1 MSTKSASKLNQLL
14 QSMPRG
20 TVLLSSWLV
29 EQGYSHDLQQKYL
42 RSQWLTPLGK
52 GAYKRTGD
60 DAGIIGGIY
69 ALQKQAKKNI
79 HIGGPSAV
87 YLQGHAHY
95 IGMENQALTL
105 FSTPGFKLPA
115 WFSNLWS
122 GKYTIRRTS
131 FLPAGEALI
140 TYDAGNF
147 EIRISSLARAMMECL
162 EMAPDY
168 FDLEEAWL
176 IMESLNSL
184 QPRQVQSLLERCKSV
199 KTKRLFL
206 YFAEKASHAWF
217 KHLNVSDINLG
228 KGKRRIVK
236 NGTFEPRYQIT
247 LPGQLV

>member
-1 MSTKSASKLNQLL
+1 MSTKTASKLNQLL
-14 QSMPRG
+14 QSMPQG

-29 EQGYSHDLQQKYL
+29 DQGYSHDLQQKYL

-60 DAGIIGGIY
+60 DAGIFGGLY

-79 HIGGPSAV
+79 HIGGPSAL

-95 IGMENQALTL
+95 IAMGNQALTL

-115 WFSNLWS
+115 WFSSHWANE
-122 GKYTIRRTS
+122 YTIRRTS
-131 FLPAGEALI
+131 FLPAGESLI
-140 TYDAGNF
+140 TYDTGNF
-147 EIRISSLARAMMECL
+147 EIRISSLPRAMMECL
-162 EMAPDY
+162 EMAPDH

-184 QPRQVQSLLERCKSV
+184 QPRQVQSLLEKCKSV

-217 KHLNVSDINLG
+217 KHLNVAGIKLG
-228 KGKRRIVK
+228 KGKRSIVK

-247 LPGQLV
+247 LPGKLV

>member
-1 MSTKSASKLNQLL
+1 MSTKAESKLNQLL
-14 QSMPRG
+14 QNIPPG
-20 TVLLSSWLV
+20 VVLLSSWLV

-42 RSQWLTPLGK
+42 CSRWLTSLGR

-60 DAGIIGGIY
+60 EAGIFGGLY

-79 HIGGPSAV
+79 HIGGPSAL

-95 IGMENQALTL
+95 IAMENRALTL
-105 FSTPGFKLPA
+105 FTTPGLKLPL
-115 WFSNLWS
+115 WFSSHWS
-122 GKYTIRRTS
+122 NEYTIRRTS

-140 TYDAGNF
+140 TYDTGNF
-147 EIRISSLARAMMECL
+147 EISVSSLARAMMECL
-162 EMAPDY
+162 EMAPDH
-168 FDLEEAWL
+168 FNLEEAWL
-176 IMESLNSL
+176 IMESLNTL
-184 QPRQVQSLLERCKSV
+184 QPRQVQRLLEKCKSV

-217 KHLNVSDINLG
+217 KHLNVSGINLG
-228 KGKRRIVK
+228 KGKRSIVK